1 MSFIRIQKFGK
12 QDYAYEITS
21 YWDKKTK
28 SPKQKSLYL
37 GVVIDKEK
45 KIFERRI
52 QHKENERLILDY
64 GDTFLIKNFF
74 GQTGFEQLLQ
84 RVFGNGLQNVLALL
98 SYRLCHGSAMMYA
111 KTWFDG
117 SYAKLQYPDANLS
130 SQRVSEF
137 LKLLSDEG
145 LQRKFFQEYIPT
157 IPKNKSGIIIDGTSL
172 PNQIHIP
179 LTAWGLSGEE
189 IDKQIRFL
197 LIVDEKSKQPLYF
210 RTLAGNILDVSTLN
224 NSIQELKQ
232 YGIEKAFTFVDA
244 GFFSEDNILEL
255 YKNEMNFLIRLPSQR
270 ILYKELVA
278 NHAKNMETAS
288 NIVRN
293 GKRGLFVKQVEV
305 NLFGK
310 NAFAYLVLDP
320 KRKGREIDRL
330 IIQNADE
337 AEKQETELEYALST
351 RGLMIL
357 VSSFS
362 ILKTEVV
369 QTYYLRQAAEMLFGF
384 SKDDIA
390 LLPLRVHSEDN
401 LRGFLFLQFITL
413 VAFTLLKQKLGK
425 EYTVEEALIT
435 MRNLKCKVFSKEVIV
450 GELTKEQK
458 QITEKLG
465 VLVTKSSGI

>member
-52 QHKENERLILDY
+52 QHKENECLILDY